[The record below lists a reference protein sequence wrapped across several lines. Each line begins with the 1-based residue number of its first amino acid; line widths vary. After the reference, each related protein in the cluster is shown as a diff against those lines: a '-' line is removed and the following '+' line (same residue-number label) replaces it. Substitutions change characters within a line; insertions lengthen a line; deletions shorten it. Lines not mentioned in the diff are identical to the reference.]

1 MDEHWQRTAME
12 LILLL
17 QSHAGQSQAAWQQAL
32 ERYVGDRMDYQ
43 VIRGLAK
50 VLTDAATFTPQMTP
64 TSPTVLRERLFS
76 YGPVF
81 SHPDVFHSQ
90 TRQEVIQNVATEFS
104 LSFEVTH
111 FHHQNSYSFV
121 PHAVSKYII
130 PRKSSCIISSS
141 ISS

>member
-1 MDEHWQRTAME
+1 MDAHWQRTAME

-17 QSHAGQSQAAWQQAL
+17 KSHAGQSQAAWQQAL

-104 LSFEVTH
+104 LSEEQVELALFADRPAH
-111 FHHQNSYSFV
+111 
-121 PHAVSKYII
+121 
-130 PRKSSCIISSS
+130 
-141 ISS
+141 